1 MGKIKATFEE
11 FKEFIS
17 KGNIIDM
24 AVGVVIGNSFKAII
38 TSLVDNIIMP
48 LVGLLLGGKSFASLS
63 ITFRDANI
71 AYGLFIQN
79 IVDFLIVAACLFVT
93 LKVITTLTKIRKKKE
108 EEEAAAEAA
117 AEPPAKADDVVL
129 LEEIRD
135 LLKEQKNG

>member
-1 MGKIKATFEE
+1 MGKIKATWNE

-24 AVGVVIGNSFKAII
+24 AVGVIIGNSFKAII

-48 LVGLLLGGKSFASLS
+48 LVGLLMGGKSFASLS
-63 ITFRDANI
+63 FTFREATV
-71 AYGLFIQN
+71 AYGIFIQN

-93 LKVITTLTKIRKKKE
+93 LKVITTLAKIRKKKE
-108 EEEAAAEAA
+108 EEAAAE
-117 AEPPAKADDVVL
+117 EPAKKSDDVVL